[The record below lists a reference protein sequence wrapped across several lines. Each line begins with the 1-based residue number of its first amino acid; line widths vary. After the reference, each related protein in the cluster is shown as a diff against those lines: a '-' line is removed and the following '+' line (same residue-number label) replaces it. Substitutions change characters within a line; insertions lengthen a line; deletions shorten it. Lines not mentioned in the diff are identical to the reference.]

1 MSFLNRRIDPDAFF
15 RRLMLV
21 PRGLGFVVIVYFVSV
36 VLRDLLGQALPGHGL
51 VGALR
56 GDEAGPWIPLVISV
70 GTLAIPVLF
79 VRLYARTGPEAN
91 VPRPL
96 LACTP
101 RAAVEWGLG
110 FLVGGAC
117 AAVAVLPLLLAGA
130 IEVTGGGGGLV
141 RPPWTTLAVVLILFA
156 EAAREELGFRGPA
169 QRDLARATREPIAAV
184 FLAGSFALIHRA
196 NPAIGPWALAG
207 IFAAGVALAGVVRA
221 RGDLWMACGI
231 HTGWNICLGLV
242 WSVPVSGHP
251 LANAAFETKV
261 HESLWTGGAFGPEA
275 APTGLAAFVLLGVLA
290 WSRPRA
296 AARS

>member
-1 MSFLNRRIDPDAFF
+1 MSFLNRRPDPEVFL
-15 RRLMLV
+15 RRFMLI
-21 PRGLGFVVIVYFVSV
+21 PRGLGFVVLVYFVSV
-36 VLRDLLGQALPGHGL
+36 VARDLLGQKLPGQGV

-56 GDEAGPWIPLVISV
+56 GDEAGPWIPLAISL

-79 VRLYARTGPEAN
+79 VRLYSRTGPDADR
-91 VPRPL
+91 PRPL

-110 FLVGGAC
+110 FLLGGAG
-117 AAVAVLPLLLAGA
+117 AALAVLPLVLAGA
-130 IEVTGGGGGLV
+130 IAIVGGGGGLV
-141 RPPWTTLAVVLILFA
+141 RPPLTTLAVVLLLFA

-169 QRDLARATREPIAAV
+169 QRDLGRATRDPVAAV

-231 HTGWNICLGLV
+231 HAGWNVSLGLV

-251 LANAAFETKV
+251 LANAALETTWQETV
-261 HESLWTGGAFGPEA
+261 WTGGAFGPEA
-275 APTGLAAFVLLGVLA
+275 APTGIAAFVLLGVLA
-290 WSRPRA
+290 WSRKKA
-296 AARS
+296 AA